1 MAPSPVERGLDVWLD
16 GGMFSFGSNFHLGGR
31 HFSNDGCHDL
41 KLGFKASLRLRSK
54 A

>member
-1 MAPSPVERGLDVWLD
+1 MAWVFGWQDVFL
-16 GGMFSFGSNFHLGGR
+16 GSNFHLGGQ

-41 KLGFKASLRLRSK
+41 KLGFKVSLCLQSK